1 MKETGR
7 DTTWNGRCR
16 QIGSG
21 KNKAGSKKERRADI
35 SDQGCRQ
42 AFTHHSVLLHRL
54 ACIRKFAP
62 PFLSLL

>member
-21 KNKAGSKKERRADI
+21 KNKAGPGGKQEGETGRSPIKKAVDKHVHI
-35 SDQGCRQ
+35 TPFF
-42 AFTHHSVLLHRL
+42 FTD
-54 ACIRKFAP
+54 
-62 PFLSLL
+62 